1 MNTVMGMPEHEFRAV
16 WISKLWQ
23 AMAKMS
29 RGYRKQTLKNQPPAG
44 AAAWRGERR
53 KDKVGTSKLSRRLA
67 LQRSIAR

>member
-1 MNTVMGMPEHEFRAV
+1 MGMPEHEFRAV

-67 LQRSIAR
+67 LARSIAR